1 MSSTIERPDL
11 TKMAPQVA
19 ATATSDEIA
28 TQLHDSMVGK
38 TVLITGVSPS
48 GLGAEA
54 ARVVAAHAP
63 KLLILASRSP
73 AAIAEVIANLKADA
87 SFDAAKTAIEPL
99 QLDLASQASVRA
111 AVASLDKAHPDL
123 ALDVII
129 NNAGIMMLP
138 TYESIPDAAGK
149 LIEKQFGTNHIGHFL
164 LTNLLVPALRRST
177 AAAGGARVVTVSS
190 RGYLGSPVKALD
202 DPTVLDDTPANH
214 TAYDAFAAYAQSK
227 TANLLFTVGL
237 SEKLAGKGVTAYTV
251 DPGAV
256 GTTNLSRSVSLD
268 VQKAL
273 GWRLEDGSINPVA
286 PFISAS
292 QSVASYIKAAYDPAL
307 AGQSGAT
314 ITSAAVD
321 TGILDYAKDP
331 ELAARLWTL
340 SETLIGEKFDY

>member
-1 MSSTIERPDL
+1 MSSTVERPDL
-11 TKMAPQVA
+11 TQLTTKVA

-28 TQLHDSMVGK
+28 TQLHDNMVGK

-87 SFDAAKTAIEPL
+87 TFDAAKTAIEPL

-111 AVASLDKAHPDL
+111 AVASLDKAHPEL

-138 TYESIPDAAGK
+138 TYEGVPDAAGK

-164 LTNLLVPALRRST
+164 LTNLLVPALLRST
-177 AAAGGARVVTVSS
+177 ATGGARVVSVSS

-202 DPTVLDDTPANH
+202 DPSVLDDTPANH

-237 SEKLAGKGVTAYTV
+237 ANKLATKNVAAYTV

-256 GTTNLSRSVSLD
+256 GTTSLSRSVSMD

-273 GWRLEDGSINPVA
+273 GWRLEDGSLNPVA
-286 PFISAS
+286 PFITAA

-340 SETLIGEKFDY
+340 SETLVGEKFEY